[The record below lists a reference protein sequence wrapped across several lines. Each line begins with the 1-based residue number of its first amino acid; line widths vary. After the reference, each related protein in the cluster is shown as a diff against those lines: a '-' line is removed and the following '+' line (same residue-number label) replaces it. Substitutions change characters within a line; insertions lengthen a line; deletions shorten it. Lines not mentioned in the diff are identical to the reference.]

1 MERDRGLTAEA
12 RALVADYRCLRVGHP
27 FLEQATAEVRLFLA
41 SPSAKPICLLV
52 GPAGV
57 GKSTLVEHTAA
68 EIQAE
73 RAGELT
79 LCPERVAVLTTSV
92 PSGHKVSLRSF
103 YVMLL
108 SQLGAVLPDRK
119 IDPALNRQRLRHQAH
134 TMTEADARIALL
146 SEIER
151 RRPSAIIFDEADH
164 LVRGRGEIQRLA
176 LLDEFKYLAIETG
189 LPLLLVGT
197 YELLHFCGLAPPFDR
212 RMRQIHLRAYD
223 YGRKD
228 ERRTFQWAVR
238 QLANRLPVP
247 QPELADNIEAIY
259 ERTLGCIG
267 SVHEWF
273 LLALV
278 AALADGSDRIGPRHL
293 EAHRPTIAA
302 VARAHT
308 VMTDGAKRLTDS
320 KQALA
325 KLRGDLGLP
334 SDASRAARTASTRAV
349 GRRNPNRDKV
359 STR

>member
-1 MERDRGLTAEA
+1 MKPYDGLTSEA
-12 RALVADYRCLRVGHP
+12 VAVVDEYRRLRVGHP
-27 FLEQATAEVRLFLA
+27 FLEQATAEVRMFLA
-41 SPSAKPICLLV
+41 NPVAKPICLLI

-68 EIQAE
+68 SIHAE
-73 RAGELT
+73 RANELA
-79 LCPERVAVLTTSV
+79 LHRERVAVLTTSV
-92 PSGHKVSLRSF
+92 PSGHKVSLRPF
-103 YVMLL
+103 YEMLL

-119 IDPALNRQRLRHQAH
+119 IDPELNRQGLRHVTH
-134 TMTEADARIALL
+134 VMTEADARIGLL
-146 SEIER
+146 AELR
-151 RRPSAIIFDEADH
+151 RRQPSAIIFDEADH

-176 LLDEFKYLAIETG
+176 LLDEFKYLTIETG

-197 YELLHFCGLAPPFDR
+197 YALLEFCGLAPPFDR

-247 QPELADNIEAIY
+247 QPELAEDIEAIY

-302 VARAHT
+302 AARAHT
-308 VMTDGAKRLTDS
+308 VMTDGAKQLTDS
-320 KQALA
+320 KEGLR
-325 KLRGDLGLP
+325 KLRGELGLP
-334 SDASRAARTASTRAV
+334 SGRSSTTRTAARRPV
-349 GRRNPNRDKV
+349 GRRNANRDKV
-359 STR
+359 SNE